1 MITQEQI
8 ISSGSWIWS
17 SGAGNTLPRLEQ
29 PAGLLRKT
37 LYPRREAGFK
47 KFTVTPWCGELLRAS
62 GEIPTPCGNI
72 KVSWKRNGD
81 RIDLQVDHPAE
92 LQYVP
97 TV

>member
-37 LYPRREAGFK
+37 LYPRREAAGSGIQK
-47 KFTVTPWCGELLRAS
+47 VHRHSVVRRTPPRLR
-62 GEIPTPCGNI
+62 
-72 KVSWKRNGD
+72 RNPD
-81 RIDLQVDHPAE
+81 ALRQHQSLMEAE
-92 LQYVP
+92 R
-97 TV
+97 